1 MGLFKPHSLP
11 HPFLHVG
18 VIVGWLG
25 YLLLLRTV
33 APHVVA
39 REWGIRANG
48 GFNCEVLLIAEEYS
62 ITTNKA
68 PHSNYTYSSAIVS
81 STSQ

>member
-1 MGLFKPHSLP
+1 MQTLENLYLE
-11 HPFLHVG
+11 PFLHVG
-18 VIVGWLG
+18 VIVSWFG

-48 GFNCEVLLIAEEYS
+48 GFNCEVLLISEEYS
-62 ITTNKA
+62 ITINRPLTVTI
-68 PHSNYTYSSAIVS
+68 PTLLL
-81 STSQ
+81 

>member
-1 MGLFKPHSLP
+1 MGIHHH

-39 REWGIRANG
+39 REWGRLANG

-62 ITTNKA
+62 ITTNRHLRVTI
-68 PHSNYTYSSAIVS
+68 PTLLI
-81 STSQ
+81 